1 MRKFSLLI
9 AGLLITFNGF
19 SQAMLTF
26 DATQAINAAKEIAVQ
41 KINSELSK
49 VMAGDISGV
58 LETTDKLVNL
68 TENYQEELKKIN
80 PFILKSENVKY
91 LFEIQSN
98 ITMLYGKNVYRYDR
112 NFTSEERKVYRKTL
126 KAILEDS
133 FRELENLD
141 VLLEEDFYAMSDGER
156 INILGSI
163 EDRLRNHEKDMIE
176 MEKFGKTFYNAA
188 ERVKGGNRYI
198 K

>member
-1 MRKFSLLI
+1 MRKLGLFF
-9 AGLLITFNGF
+9 AGLLLSINGF

-41 KINSELSK
+41 KINSELNK

-80 PFILKSENVKY
+80 PFILKSENVRY
-91 LFEIQSN
+91 LFEIQAN
-98 ITMLYGKNVYRYDR
+98 ITKLYGQNVYRWDR
-112 NFTSEERKVYRKTL
+112 NFTPDERKVYRKTL
-126 KAILEDS
+126 KSILEKS

-156 INILGSI
+156 ISILEGI
-163 EDRLRNHEKDMIE
+163 ESRLNEHQMDMVA
-176 MEKFGKTFYNAA
+176 MERFGKRYYNNV
-188 ERVKGGNRYI
+188 ERIKGGNRYL

>member
-1 MRKFSLLI
+1 MKKLNLFIIAMMVSL
-9 AGLLITFNGF
+9 GGF

-41 KINSELSK
+41 KIQSELNK

-80 PFILKSENVKY
+80 PFILKSENVRY
-91 LFEIQSN
+91 LFDIQAN
-98 ITMLYGKNVYRYDR
+98 ITKLYGKNVYRWDR
-112 NFTSEERKVYRKTL
+112 NFTTEERKAYRKTL
-126 KAILEDS
+126 KSILEKS

-141 VLLEEDFYAMSDGER
+141 VVLQENFYAMSDGER
-156 INILGSI
+156 INILGGI
-163 EDRLRNHEKDMIE
+163 EDRLREHEKDMLA
-176 MEKFGKTFYNAA
+176 MEQFGRRYYNNVEKA
-188 ERVKGGNRYI
+188 KGGTRYI